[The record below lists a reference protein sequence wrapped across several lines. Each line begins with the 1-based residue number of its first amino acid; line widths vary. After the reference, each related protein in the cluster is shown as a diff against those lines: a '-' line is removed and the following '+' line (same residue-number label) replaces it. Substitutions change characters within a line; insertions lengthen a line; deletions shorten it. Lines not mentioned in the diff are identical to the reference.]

1 MSAYF
6 NRYSKWDG
14 TQQINPITPDE
25 IMRALSDDLLNEG
38 DLNLAMQRLFRF
50 GFQGENGER
59 FSGLREML
67 ERVRQKRMEQL
78 QRYDLGSIMEQIQQK
93 LGEIVQTERD
103 AIDKRV
109 AESRERSDGVAIGDK
124 SDAERE
130 SDGNADTNNDD
141 LQRLLEQ
148 ITDRKRAQLDAL
160 PGDPAGQIKGLQEYE
175 FMSPKA
181 AEEFRQLLDQL
192 QQQVMQQTFE
202 GMQQSLSNMSPEDLA
217 EMRQMM
223 SELNDMIERRARGED
238 PGFNEFMHRWGHY
251 FGSDIND
258 LDELL
263 DRMKQRMGAM
273 QQLMNSMT
281 PEQREQLMGSMQ
293 AAMQDPGLQEQM
305 SRLNQNLG
313 LMQGPGQG
321 QDWRQGYQFSG
332 SEQLS
337 LAEAMRMLDNINDI
351 DKLEQDL
358 RDVRDWRDLDALLD
372 DRFKEILGN
381 EAAEQLDQLSKMA
394 ATLEEAGLIKK
405 NRRGYELTPQGV
417 RKIGEKALE
426 DIFLHL
432 KHDKSGQHELHSVG
446 TAGERIDVTKPY
458 EFGDPFLL
466 DLPKTVMNAVQRQG
480 AGSPV
485 RLHPDDFE
493 VYKTEHVTR
502 SSTVIMVDM
511 SRSMFYNGCFAA
523 ARKVTLALE
532 SLIRSRFP
540 KDDLSILGFSY
551 IAEPLKAID
560 LPTLEWNEYQY
571 GTNMQHGFQLA
582 RQILA
587 RQKGTNKQI
596 ILITDGEPTAHIEN
610 GHVQF
615 QYPPT
620 PRTFEMTLKEVIRCT
635 REGITINTFML
646 EQTPYLINFVNDLM
660 QINKGRVFLSTA
672 DRLGEYVLVDYVAH
686 KQKWIG

>member
-1 MSAYF
+1 MSATF
-6 NRYSKWDG
+6 NRYSRWDG

-67 ERVRQKRMEQL
+67 ERVRQQRQQQL

-93 LGEIVQTERD
+93 LEEIVATERST
-103 AIDKRV
+103 IDQRV
-109 AESRERSDGVAIGDK
+109 ADAKQKSESGANGDQGDQTDAGRAGDGISD
-124 SDAERE
+124 S
-130 SDGNADTNNDD
+130 NDQD

-148 ITDRKRAQLDAL
+148 IADRKRAQLDAL
-160 PGDPAGQIKGLQEYE
+160 PQDPAGQIKGLQDYE

-181 AEEFRQLLDQL
+181 AEEFRELLNQL
-192 QQQVMQQTFE
+192 QQQVMNQTFQ
-202 GMQQSLSNMSPEDLA
+202 GMQQSLSNMTPEDLA

-223 SELNDMIERRARGED
+223 SELNDMIERRNRGED

-251 FGSDIND
+251 FGSDIKD

-263 DRMKQRMGAM
+263 DRMRQRMGAM
-273 QQLMNSMT
+273 QQLMNSMSA
-281 PEQREQLMGSMQ
+281 EQREQLMSSMQ
-293 AAMQDPGLQEQM
+293 AALQDPGLQEQM
-305 SRLNQNLG
+305 ARLGQNLG
-313 LMQGPGQG
+313 MMPGQG
-321 QDWRQGYQFSG
+321 DWREGYQFSG
-332 SEQLS
+332 SEQISLS
-337 LAEAMRMLDNINDI
+337 EAMRMLDNLNDI
-351 DKLEQDL
+351 DQLEQDL
-358 RDVRDWRDLDALLD
+358 RDVRDWRDLDQLLD
-372 DRFKEILGN
+372 DRFKDILGD
-381 EAAEQLDQLSKMA
+381 EAAEQLNQLSKMA
-394 ATLEEAGLIKK
+394 ETLEEAGLIKK

-432 KHDKSGQHELHSVG
+432 KHDKGGQHELEQMGS
-446 TAGERIDVTKPY
+446 AGERIDVTKPY

-466 DLPKTVMNAVQRQG
+466 DLPKTVMNAVQRNG
-480 AGSPV
+480 AGAPV
-485 RLHPDDFE
+485 QLRPDDFE
-493 VYKTEHVTR
+493 VYKTEHMTR

-560 LPTLEWNEYQY
+560 LPTLEWNEFQY

-587 RQKGTNKQI
+587 RQKGSNKQI

-620 PRTFEMTLKEVIRCT
+620 ARTFEMTLKEVIRCT
-635 REGITINTFML
+635 KDKITINTFML
-646 EQTPYLINFVNDLM
+646 EQTPYLVNFVNDLM
-660 QINKGRVFLSTA
+660 NINKGRVFLSTA

>member
-1 MSAYF
+1 MSAMF
-6 NRYSKWDG
+6 NRYSRWDG

-67 ERVRQKRMEQL
+67 ERVRQQRQQQL

-93 LGEIVQTERD
+93 LEEIVATERN
-103 AIDKRV
+103 AIDQRV
-109 AESRERSDGVAIGDK
+109 EDAKQRSEGVAIGDK
-124 SDAERE
+124 TDDERA
-130 SDGNADTNNDD
+130 SDGISDSNDQD

-148 ITDRKRAQLDAL
+148 IADRKRAQLDAL
-160 PGDPAGQIKGLQEYE
+160 PGDPAGQIKGLQDYE

-181 AEEFRQLLDQL
+181 AEEFRELLDQL
-192 QQQVMQQTFE
+192 QQQVMNQTFE
-202 GMQQSLSNMSPEDLA
+202 GMQQSLSNMTPEDLA
-217 EMRQMM
+217 DMRQMM
-223 SELNDMIERRARGED
+223 SELNDMIERRNRGED

-251 FGSDIND
+251 FGSDVKD

-263 DRMKQRMGAM
+263 DRMRQRMGAM
-273 QQLMNSMT
+273 QQLMNSMSA
-281 PEQREQLMGSMQ
+281 EQREQLMSSMQ

-305 SRLNQNLG
+305 SRLSQNLG
-313 LMQGPGQG
+313 MMPGQG
-321 QDWRQGYQFSG
+321 DWREGYQFSG
-332 SEQLS
+332 TEQISLS
-337 LAEAMRMLDNINDI
+337 EAMRMLDNLNDI

-358 RDVRDWRDLDALLD
+358 RDVRDWRDLESVLD
-372 DRFKEILGN
+372 DRFKEILGD

-394 ATLEEAGLIKK
+394 ETLEEAGLIKK

-432 KHDKSGQHELHSVG
+432 KHDKGGQHELEQMGS
-446 TAGERIDVTKPY
+446 AGERVDVTKPY

-466 DLPKTVMNAVQRQG
+466 DLPRTVMNAVQRNG
-480 AGSPV
+480 AGAPV
-485 RLHPDDFE
+485 QLRPDDFE
-493 VYKTEHVTR
+493 VYKTEHLTR

-560 LPTLEWNEYQY
+560 LPTLEWNEFQY

-587 RQKGTNKQI
+587 RQKGSNKQI

-620 PRTFEMTLKEVIRCT
+620 ARTFEMTLKEVIRCT
-635 REGITINTFML
+635 RDNITINTFML
-646 EQTPYLINFVNDLM
+646 EQTPYLVNFVNDLM
-660 QINKGRVFLSTA
+660 NINKGRVFLSTA

>member
-1 MSAYF
+1 MSTSF

-67 ERVRQKRMEQL
+67 ERVRQKQMEQL

-93 LGEIVQTERD
+93 LGEIVQTERE

-109 AESRERSDGVAIGDK
+109 ADSRQRSDGVAIGDK

-130 SDGNADTNNDD
+130 SDSGSDTNNDD

-160 PGDPAGQIKGLQEYE
+160 PDDPAGQIKGLQEYE
-175 FMSPKA
+175 FMSQKA

-202 GMQQSLSNMSPEDLA
+202 GVQQSLSNMSPEDLA
-217 EMRQMM
+217 DMRQMM
-223 SELNDMIERRARGED
+223 SELNDMIERRSRGED

-263 DRMKQRMGAM
+263 ERMKQRMGAM

-313 LMQGPGQG
+313 LMQNPGQG

-372 DRFKEILGN
+372 DRFKEILGD

-432 KHDKSGQHELHSVG
+432 KHDKSGQHELNSVG

-466 DLPKTVMNAVQRQG
+466 DLPKTVMNAVRRQG

-610 GHVQF
+610 GQVQF

-635 REGITINTFML
+635 RDGITINTFML

>member
-1 MSAYF
+1 MSAFF
-6 NRYSKWDG
+6 NRYSRWDG

-59 FSGLREML
+59 FAGLREML

-93 LGEIVQTERD
+93 LAEIVATERE

-109 AESRERSDGVAIGDK
+109 ADARERSDGVAIGDK

-130 SDGNADTNNDD
+130 SDGSSDSNNDD

-148 ITDRKRAQLDAL
+148 IADRKRAQLDAL
-160 PGDPAGQIKGLQEYE
+160 PEDPAGQIKGLQEYE

-181 AEEFRQLLDQL
+181 AEEFRELLNQL

-202 GMQQSLSNMSPEDLA
+202 GMQQSLSNMTPEDLA

-223 SELNDMIERRARGED
+223 SELNDMIERRNRGED

-251 FGSDIND
+251 FGSDVKD

-263 DRMKQRMGAM
+263 DRMRQRMGAM

-281 PEQREQLMGSMQ
+281 AEQREQLMGSMQ

-305 SRLNQNLG
+305 ARLNQNLG
-313 LMQGPGQG
+313 MMPGQG
-321 QDWRQGYQFSG
+321 QDWREGYQFSG
-332 SEQLS
+332 TEQISLS
-337 LAEAMRMLDNINDI
+337 EAMRMLDNINDI
-351 DKLEQDL
+351 DKLENDL

-372 DRFKEILGN
+372 DRFKEILGD

-394 ATLEEAGLIKK
+394 ETLEEAGLIKK

-432 KHDKSGQHELHSVG
+432 KHDKVGQHQLNHAG
-446 TAGERIDVTKPY
+446 TAGERIDVTKAY

-485 RLHPDDFE
+485 KLHPDDFE
-493 VYKTEHVTR
+493 VYKTEHITR

-587 RQKGTNKQI
+587 RQKGTNKQV

-610 GHVQF
+610 GRVQF

>member
-1 MSAYF
+1 
-6 NRYSKWDG
+6 
-14 TQQINPITPDE
+14 
-25 IMRALSDDLLNEG
+25 
-38 DLNLAMQRLFRF
+38 
-50 GFQGENGER
+50 
-59 FSGLREML
+59 RE
-67 ERVRQKRMEQL
+67 
-78 QRYDLGSIMEQIQQK
+78 
-93 LGEIVQTERD
+93 

-109 AESRERSDGVAIGDK
+109 SDSRARSDGVAIGDK

-130 SDGNADTNNDD
+130 SDGSSDTNNDD

-160 PGDPAGQIKGLQEYE
+160 PDDPAGQIKGLQEYE
-175 FMSPKA
+175 FMSSKA

-217 EMRQMM
+217 DMRQMM
-223 SELNDMIERRARGED
+223 SELNDMIERRSRGED

-263 DRMKQRMGAM
+263 ERMKQRMGAM

-281 PEQREQLMGSMQ
+281 EEQREQLMGSMQ

-372 DRFKEILGN
+372 DRFKEILGD

-432 KHDKSGQHELHSVG
+432 KHDKNGQHQINSVG
-446 TAGERIDVTKPY
+446 TAGERIFVTKPY

-466 DLPKTVMNAVQRQG
+466 DFPKTVMNAVQRQG

-551 IAEPLKAID
+551 
-560 LPTLEWNEYQY
+560 
-571 GTNMQHGFQLA
+571 
-582 RQILA
+582 
-587 RQKGTNKQI
+587 
-596 ILITDGEPTAHIEN
+596 
-610 GHVQF
+610 
-615 QYPPT
+615 
-620 PRTFEMTLKEVIRCT
+620 
-635 REGITINTFML
+635 
-646 EQTPYLINFVNDLM
+646 
-660 QINKGRVFLSTA
+660 
-672 DRLGEYVLVDYVAH
+672 
-686 KQKWIG
+686 

>member
-1 MSAYF
+1 MTAYF
-6 NRYSKWDG
+6 NRYSRWDG

-67 ERVRQKRMEQL
+67 ERIRQQRQQQL
-78 QRYDLGSIMEQIQQK
+78 QRYDLGSVMEQIQQK
-93 LGEIVQTERD
+93 LNEIIDTERA
-103 AIDKRV
+103 AIDQRV
-109 AESRERSDGVAIGDK
+109 ENAQQQSQQSQSGESGEGSEGTDAGDQAE
-124 SDAERE
+124 
-130 SDGNADTNNDD
+130 
-141 LQRLLEQ
+141 LQRMLEQ
-148 ITDRKRAQLDAL
+148 IADRKRSQLDAL
-160 PGDPAGQIKGLQEYE
+160 PGDPAGQIKGLQEYD

-181 AEEFRQLLDQL
+181 SEEFQELLKQL

-202 GMQQSLSNMSPEDLA
+202 GMQQSLSNMTPEDLA

-223 SELNDMIERRARGED
+223 SELNEMIERRNRGED

-251 FGSDIND
+251 FGPDIKD

-263 DRMKQRMGAM
+263 DRMRQRMGAM
-273 QQLMNSMT
+273 QQLMNSMSA
-281 PEQREQLMGSMQ
+281 EQREQLMGSMQ

-305 SRLNQNLG
+305 ARLNQNLG
-313 LMQGPGQG
+313 MMPGGQ

-332 SEQLS
+332 TEQISLS
-337 LAEAMRMLDNINDI
+337 EAMRMLEGINDL

-358 RDVRDWRDLDALLD
+358 RDVRDWRDLDNLLD
-372 DRFKEILGN
+372 DRFKDLLGD

-394 ATLEEAGLIKK
+394 QTLEDAGLIKK

-432 KHDKSGQHELHSVG
+432 KHDKSGQHELNQMG
-446 TAGERIDVTKPY
+446 TAGERVDVTKPY

-466 DLPKTVMNAVQRQG
+466 DLPKTVMNAVQRNG

-485 RLHPDDFE
+485 RLRPDDFE

-582 RQILA
+582 RQILG
-587 RQKGTNKQI
+587 RQKGSNKQI

-635 REGITINTFML
+635 RDNITINTFML
-646 EQTPYLINFVNDLM
+646 EQTPYLVNFVNDLM
-660 QINKGRVFLSTA
+660 NINKGRVFLSTA
-672 DRLGEYVLVDYVAH
+672 DRLGEYVLVDYVTH

>member
-1 MSAYF
+1 MTAYF
-6 NRYSKWDG
+6 NRYSRWDG

-67 ERVRQKRMEQL
+67 ERIRQQRQQQL
-78 QRYDLGSIMEQIQQK
+78 QRYDLGSIMEQIQEK
-93 LGEIVQTERD
+93 LNEIIDTERS
-103 AIDKRV
+103 AIDQRV
-109 AESRERSDGVAIGDK
+109 EDARQRSEASPSESGEGEEQSA
-124 SDAERE
+124 
-130 SDGNADTNNDD
+130 ADRQE
-141 LQRLLEQ
+141 LQQMLEQ
-148 ITDRKRAQLDAL
+148 IADRKRGQLDAL
-160 PGDPAGQIKGLQEYE
+160 PSDPAGQIKGLQNYD

-181 AEEFRQLLDQL
+181 SEEFQELLQQL
-192 QQQVMQQTFE
+192 QQQVMQQTFQ
-202 GMQQSLSNMSPEDLA
+202 GMQQSLSNMTPEDLA

-223 SELNDMIERRARGED
+223 SELNDMIERRNRGED

-251 FGSDIND
+251 FGSDIKD

-263 DRMKQRMGAM
+263 DQMRQRMGAM
-273 QQLMNSMT
+273 QQLMNSMS

-305 SRLNQNLG
+305 ARLNQNLG
-313 LMQGPGQG
+313 MMPGQQ

-332 SEQLS
+332 TEQISLS
-337 LAEAMRMLDNINDI
+337 EAMRMLEGINDL
-351 DKLEQDL
+351 DRLEQDL
-358 RDVRDWRDLDALLD
+358 RDVRDWRDLDGLLD
-372 DRFKEILGN
+372 DRFKELLGD

-394 ATLEEAGLIKK
+394 QTLEDAGLIKK

-432 KHDKSGQHELHSVG
+432 KHDKSGQHELNQVG
-446 TAGERIDVTKPY
+446 TAGERVDITKPY

-551 IAEPLKAID
+551 IAEPLKAIE

-587 RQKGTNKQI
+587 RQKGSNKQI

-635 REGITINTFML
+635 RDGITINTFML
-646 EQTPYLINFVNDLM
+646 EQTPYLVNFVNDLM
-660 QINKGRVFLSTA
+660 NINKGRVFLSTA

>member
-1 MSAYF
+1 MSAMF
-6 NRYSKWDG
+6 NRYSRWDG
-14 TQQINPITPDE
+14 TQQVNPITPDD

-59 FSGLREML
+59 FAGLREML
-67 ERVRQKRMEQL
+67 ERVRQQRQQQL

-93 LGEIVQTERD
+93 LEEIVATERA
-103 AIDKRV
+103 AIDQRV
-109 AESRERSDGVAIGDK
+109 ADAKQKSDGVAIADK
-124 SDAERE
+124 SDEERANDGI
-130 SDGNADTNNDD
+130 SDNNDDD

-148 ITDRKRAQLDAL
+148 IADRKRTQLDAL
-160 PGDPAGQIKGLQEYE
+160 PDDPAGQIKGLQDYE

-181 AEEFRQLLDQL
+181 ADEFRELLNQL
-192 QQQVMQQTFE
+192 QQQVMNQTFQ
-202 GMQQSLSNMSPEDLA
+202 GMQQSLSNMTPEDLA

-223 SELNDMIERRARGED
+223 SELNDMIERRDRGED

-251 FGSDIND
+251 FGPDIKD

-263 DRMKQRMGAM
+263 DRMRQRMGAM

-305 SRLNQNLG
+305 SRLSQNLG
-313 LMQGPGQG
+313 MMQGQG
-321 QDWRQGYQFSG
+321 DWREGYQFSG
-332 SEQLS
+332 TEQIS
-337 LAEAMRMLDNINDI
+337 LAEAMRMLDNLNDI
-351 DKLEQDL
+351 DQLEQDL
-358 RDVRDWRDLDALLD
+358 RDVRDWRDLDAVLD
-372 DRFKEILGN
+372 DRFKDILGD

-394 ATLEEAGLIKK
+394 ETLEEAGLIKK

-432 KHDKSGQHELHSVG
+432 KYDKGGQHQLGQQGS
-446 TAGERIDVTKPY
+446 AGERIDVTKPY

-480 AGSPV
+480 AGAPV
-485 RLHPDDFE
+485 RLQPDDFE
-493 VYKTEHVTR
+493 VYKTEHLTR

-560 LPTLEWNEYQY
+560 LPTLEWNEFQY

-587 RQKGTNKQI
+587 RQKGSNKQI

-620 PRTFEMTLKEVIRCT
+620 ARTFEMTLKEVIRCT
-635 REGITINTFML
+635 RDNITINTFML
-646 EQTPYLINFVNDLM
+646 EQTPYLVNFVNDLM
-660 QINKGRVFLSTA
+660 NINKGRVFLSTA

>member
-1 MSAYF
+1 MSAMF
-6 NRYSKWDG
+6 NRYSRWDG

-67 ERVRQKRMEQL
+67 ERVRQQRQQQL

-93 LGEIVQTERD
+93 LEEIVATERA
-103 AIDKRV
+103 AIDQRV
-109 AESRERSDGVAIGDK
+109 EDAKQKSDGVAIADK

-130 SDGNADTNNDD
+130 NDGISDSNDDD

-148 ITDRKRAQLDAL
+148 IADRKRSQLDAL
-160 PGDPAGQIKGLQEYE
+160 PNDPAGQIKGLQDYE

-181 AEEFRQLLDQL
+181 AEEFRELLNQL
-192 QQQVMQQTFE
+192 QQQVMNQTFE
-202 GMQQSLSNMSPEDLA
+202 GMQQSLSNMTPEDLA

-223 SELNDMIERRARGED
+223 SELNDMIERRSRGED

-251 FGSDIND
+251 FGSDIKD

-263 DRMKQRMGAM
+263 DRMRQRMGAM
-273 QQLMNSMT
+273 QQLMNSMSA
-281 PEQREQLMGSMQ
+281 EQREQLMGSMQ

-305 SRLNQNLG
+305 SRLSQNLG
-313 LMQGPGQG
+313 MMPGQG
-321 QDWRQGYQFSG
+321 DWRDGYQFSG
-332 SEQLS
+332 TEQIS
-337 LAEAMRMLDNINDI
+337 LAEAMRMLDNLNDI

-372 DRFKEILGN
+372 DRFKDILGD
-381 EAAEQLDQLSKMA
+381 EAAEQLNQLSKMA
-394 ATLEEAGLIKK
+394 ETLEEAGLIKK

-432 KHDKSGQHELHSVG
+432 KHDKGGQHELSQMG
-446 TAGERIDVTKPY
+446 SAGERVDVTKPY

-485 RLHPDDFE
+485 RLRPDDFE
-493 VYKTEHVTR
+493 VYKTEHLTR

-560 LPTLEWNEYQY
+560 LPTLEWNEFQY

-587 RQKGTNKQI
+587 RQKGSNKQI

-620 PRTFEMTLKEVIRCT
+620 ARTFEMTLKEVIRCT
-635 REGITINTFML
+635 RDNITINTFML
-646 EQTPYLINFVNDLM
+646 EQTPYLVNFVNDLM
-660 QINKGRVFLSTA
+660 NINKGRVFLSTA

>member
-1 MSAYF
+1 MSAMF
-6 NRYSKWDG
+6 NRYSRWDG

-67 ERVRQKRMEQL
+67 ERVRQQRQQQL

-93 LGEIVQTERD
+93 LEEIVTTERN
-103 AIDKRV
+103 AIDQRV
-109 AESRERSDGVAIGDK
+109 EDAKQRSDGVAIGDK
-124 SDAERE
+124 TDAERE
-130 SDGNADTNNDD
+130 NDGISDSNDQD

-148 ITDRKRAQLDAL
+148 IADRKRAQLDAL
-160 PGDPAGQIKGLQEYE
+160 PGDPAGQIKGLQDYE

-181 AEEFRQLLDQL
+181 AEEFRELLDQL
-192 QQQVMQQTFE
+192 QQQVMNQTFQ
-202 GMQQSLSNMSPEDLA
+202 GMQQSLSNMTPEDLA

-223 SELNDMIERRARGED
+223 SELNDMIERRNRGED

-251 FGSDIND
+251 FGPDIKD

-263 DRMKQRMGAM
+263 DHMRQRMGAM
-273 QQLMNSMT
+273 QQLMNSMSA
-281 PEQREQLMGSMQ
+281 EQREQLMSSMQ
-293 AAMQDPGLQEQM
+293 AALQDPGLQEQM
-305 SRLNQNLG
+305 SRLSQNLG
-313 LMQGPGQG
+313 MMPGQG
-321 QDWRQGYQFSG
+321 DWREGYQFSG
-332 SEQLS
+332 SEQISLS
-337 LAEAMRMLDNINDI
+337 EAMRMLDNLNDI

-358 RDVRDWRDLDALLD
+358 RDVRDWRDLESVLD
-372 DRFKEILGN
+372 DRFKEILGD
-381 EAAEQLDQLSKMA
+381 EAAEQLNQLSKMA
-394 ATLEEAGLIKK
+394 ETLEEAGLIKK

-432 KHDKSGQHELHSVG
+432 KHDKGGQHELEQMG
-446 TAGERIDVTKPY
+446 AAGERIDVTKPY

-466 DLPKTVMNAVQRQG
+466 DLPKTVMNAVQRNG
-480 AGSPV
+480 AGAPV
-485 RLHPDDFE
+485 QLRPDDFE
-493 VYKTEHVTR
+493 VYKTEHLTR

-560 LPTLEWNEYQY
+560 LPTLEWNEFQY

-587 RQKGTNKQI
+587 RQKGSNKQI

-620 PRTFEMTLKEVIRCT
+620 ARTFEMTLKEVIRCT
-635 REGITINTFML
+635 RDNITINTFML
-646 EQTPYLINFVNDLM
+646 EQTPYLVNFVNDLM
-660 QINKGRVFLSTA
+660 NINKGRVFLSTA